1 MQYVAS
7 GFRRTTVG
15 CALVGWLLVAAGVS
29 AQAPQP
35 RIWQGVYT
43 QAQAERGK
51 TTFSTACVRCHG
63 ADLAGTTAPS
73 LKGERFLTTWGG
85 ETVTRLF
92 EKIRDTMPPNFGTI
106 LDDSTKLDIVT
117 YILQTNGYP
126 AGSRELAL
134 GNELAAIQIL
144 RQGEQPKVQ
153 NFSLVQTVGCLAR
166 GDNDVWLLRSSS
178 DPVVTT
184 ENAPTA
190 EALATSAARP
200 LGTGSF
206 VLLSAAAF
214 DPAAHQGQ
222 KMEARGLIYQEPG
235 DALLTVTSLRNLGA
249 RCPG

>member
-1 MQYVAS
+1 VQYVAS
-7 GFRRTTVG
+7 GFSRTRLAYAIAG
-15 CALVGWLLVAAGVS
+15 SLLVAAGVS

-43 QAQAERGK
+43 AAQAERGR

-73 LKGERFLTTWGG
+73 LKGERFMTTWGG

-126 AGSRELAL
+126 AGSRELAV
-134 GNELAAIQIL
+134 GSELAAIQIL

-153 NFSLVQTVGCLAR
+153 NFSLVQAVGCLAR
-166 GDNDVWLLRSSS
+166 GDNDAWVLRSSS

-190 EALATSAARP
+190 EALAAAAEKP

-206 VLLSAAAF
+206 VLVSAAAF

-235 DALLTVTSLRNLGA
+235 EALLTVTSLRSVGT
-249 RCPG
+249 CQS